1 VVFFVVIVVIVFV
14 VELVTWDHLLNK
26 KGKRLHP
33 GKVPWERHVYRTVV
47 PSSTRTPNVQN
58 DKTPEE

>member
-1 VVFFVVIVVIVFV
+1 
-14 VELVTWDHLLNK
+14 VTWDHLLNK
-26 KGKRLHP
+26 KGKRLNP